1 MFQFITFGF
10 PEHFVRPHLQGGPS
24 DLRQLLVHCME
35 KKSIRMIWPEMMRRN
50 IASG

>member
-1 MFQFITFGF
+1 MFVFT
-10 PEHFVRPHLQGGPS
+10 EHIVRTQRGPS

>member
-1 MFQFITFGF
+1 MLQFVTFDF
-10 PEHFVRPHLQGGPS
+10 TEHIVRTHLWESPS
-24 DLRQLLVHCME
+24 NLRQLLVHCME